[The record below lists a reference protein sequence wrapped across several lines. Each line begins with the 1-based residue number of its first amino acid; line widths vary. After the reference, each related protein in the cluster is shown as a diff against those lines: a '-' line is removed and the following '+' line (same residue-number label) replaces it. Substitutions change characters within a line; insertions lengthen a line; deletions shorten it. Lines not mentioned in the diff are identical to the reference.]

1 MTSSVAFPQLGIGP
15 FDLNRVAF
23 SIGDF
28 NVYWYAIIITFGM
41 ILAIL
46 FAMKFAKRY
55 QLSSDD
61 LLDVV
66 LWCIPT
72 ALIGARIYYVLFSI
86 QDFLTDGKLD
96 WGKVF
101 AVRNGGLA
109 IYGGVIV
116 GFVVAYLVCR
126 YKKIDVM
133 AVFDIGAMGFLNGQC
148 IRDGVILSMPRRLE
162 RLQHCLGACRL
173 TEALRFI
180 RLFCMKVYGIYS
192 DLF

>member
-61 LLDVV
+61 LLVYSY
-66 LWCIPT
+66 CIDRCT
-72 ALIGARIYYVLFSI
+72 
-86 QDFLTDGKLD
+86 
-96 WGKVF
+96 
-101 AVRNGGLA
+101 
-109 IYGGVIV
+109 
-116 GFVVAYLVCR
+116 YLLCTV
-126 YKKIDVM
+126 
-133 AVFDIGAMGFLNGQC
+133 
-148 IRDGVILSMPRRLE
+148 
-162 RLQHCLGACRL
+162 
-173 TEALRFI
+173 
-180 RLFCMKVYGIYS
+180 
-192 DLF
+192 

>member
-101 AVRNGGLA
+101 AFRNGGLLTSFFLVVD
-109 IYGGVIV
+109 IY
-116 GFVVAYLVCR
+116 
-126 YKKIDVM
+126 
-133 AVFDIGAMGFLNGQC
+133 
-148 IRDGVILSMPRRLE
+148 
-162 RLQHCLGACRL
+162 
-173 TEALRFI
+173 LRSRIFPYQNNCKPGTQP
-180 RLFCMKVYGIYS
+180 LAF
-192 DLF
+192 